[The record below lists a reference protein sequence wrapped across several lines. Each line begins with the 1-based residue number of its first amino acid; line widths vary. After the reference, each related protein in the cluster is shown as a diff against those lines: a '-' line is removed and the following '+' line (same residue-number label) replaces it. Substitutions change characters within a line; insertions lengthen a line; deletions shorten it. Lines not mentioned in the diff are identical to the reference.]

1 MNHLPDLL
9 AQPNLNLARVD
20 LGNPNLASEFYKRI
34 ADMINEFD
42 RSLDHEHAV
51 GVRLVSFGQSL
62 TFHVTNIGYNN
73 PSLIIFF
80 GTLENGSP
88 VQLIQHVSQIS
99 FLLTA
104 IKRPDP
110 HHPKKPIGFLTEEE
124 LKENLQGQ
132 DLQTQDPQNGDTQK
146 QNTPNIGPQ
155 KEDVQNADS
164 QRQDVQLQEVHKNET
179 K

>member
-1 MNHLPDLL
+1 MMNHLPDLL
-9 AQPNLNLARVD
+9 AQPNLNLARID
-20 LGNPNLASEFYKRI
+20 FGNPNLASEFYQRI
-34 ADMINEFD
+34 VDMINEFD
-42 RSLDHEHAV
+42 RNLDHEHAV

-104 IKRPDP
+104 IRRPDP
-110 HHPKKPIGFLTEEE
+110 QHPKKPIGFLTEED
-124 LKENLQGQ
+124 LKGQGLPTEAQ
-132 DLQTQDPQNGDTQK
+132 YEPSQNKDGQADEHKEQT
-146 QNTPNIGPQ
+146 
-155 KEDVQNADS
+155 
-164 QRQDVQLQEVHKNET
+164 
-179 K
+179 